1 MIQALSGDLQYDNP
15 VTHVF
20 LPFPSLIEL
29 PVNRFLWTNKSG
41 VLYFE
46 FMGRTIFGELTTRTE
61 KENFANALEALY
73 VYGTSGS
80 GKSHLIAAFVCQL
93 IRMGLRVL
101 YLPDCYFMLMDPPS
115 AIWKAL
121 IFAFHDTND
130 LDDVDMFNHQSMLN
144 FISGK
149 VDLWIIVDQLNA
161 LEVLGKDDGFNHRK
175 IDVRAML
182 DCMQPG
188 HRYVFSASANE
199 ASNREVTFK
208 QKRTDVLTVYGG
220 LSNVS

>member
-1 MIQALSGDLQYDNP
+1 MIKALSGDLKYANP
-15 VTHVF
+15 ATLVF

-29 PVNRFLWTNKSG
+29 PVNRFHWINKNG
-41 VLYFE
+41 VLHFE
-46 FMGRTIFGELTTRTE
+46 FMGRTIFGELTTRTK
-61 KENFANALEALY
+61 KENFANALEKLY
-73 VYGTSGS
+73 VYGTSGL

-93 IRMGLRVL
+93 IRMGHRVL

-115 AIWKAL
+115 AIRKAL

-130 LDDVDMFNHQSMLN
+130 LDDVDMFDHHSMLN

-149 VDLWIIVDQLNA
+149 ENLWIIVDQLNA
-161 LEVLGKDDGFNHRK
+161 LEVLGKDDGLNDRK
-175 IDVRAML
+175 MDVREML
-182 DCMQPG
+182 DRMQPS

-208 QKRTDVLTVYGG
+208 HKRTDVLTVFGG
-220 LSNVS
+220 LSKAS